1 MICGVMTI
9 GQGDKP
15 KSFRPSY
22 APVLCNVTGKMYS
35 PCCVKECKEPHV
47 VERYGIGGK
56 AMVSIYVCRKC
67 KHKVKTPFCGALGC
81 GYGLE
86 QRVQEGE

>member
-9 GQGDKP
+9 GQGDK
-15 KSFRPSY
+15 KQAYAPSY
-22 APVLCNVTGKMYS
+22 APVLCNVTGKMFS
-35 PCCVKECKEPHV
+35 PCCMRECKEPHV

-56 AMVSIYVCRKC
+56 AMVSIYVCQKC
-67 KHKVKTPFCGALGC
+67 KYKVTTPYCGALGC

>member
-1 MICGVMTI
+1 MGM
-9 GQGDKP
+9 GDK
-15 KSFRPSY
+15 KQAYVPSY
-22 APVLCNVTGKMYS
+22 APALCNVTGKMFS
-35 PCCVKECKEPHV
+35 PCCVRECKEPHV
-47 VERYGIGGK
+47 VDRYGIGGK

-67 KHKVKTPFCGALGC
+67 KYKVKTPYCGALGC

>member
-1 MICGVMTI
+1 M
-9 GQGDKP
+9 GDKA
-15 KSFRPSY
+15 KTFSPSY

-56 AMVSIYVCRKC
+56 ANVSIYVCRKC
-67 KHKVKTPFCGALGC
+67 KYKVTTPFCGALGC

-86 QRVQEGE
+86 QRVQEGEQGNA

>member
-1 MICGVMTI
+1 M
-9 GQGDKP
+9 GDKAKTFSP
-15 KSFRPSY
+15 YY
-22 APVLCNVTGKMYS
+22 APVLCNVTGKMYY
-35 PCCVKECKEPHV
+35 PCCVRECKEPHV
-47 VERYGIGGK
+47 VEKYGIGGK

-67 KHKVKTPFCGALGC
+67 KYKVKTPFCGALGC